1 MLLDIVKFTIIT
13 SYTYYLKNPIIRQQ
27 LCKLTSSTLNLT
39 QILIPMKKI
48 LLSLLIISGLT
59 AYSQSV
65 VLNVMEPATIG
76 GPYTHSNQG
85 DGSGWGL
92 ADLTNPAD
100 AVLDTLAVMDDTTS
114 GVNNTY
120 GTPASPFY
128 AGYQGCD
135 SAGVYW
141 SGSNYDGKIVLISR
155 GSCQF
160 GWKAFLAQ
168 EQGAVAVIIYNGFPD
183 SDPSGGITNMAG
195 GDYGMDVTIPVCFIS
210 RGDGE
215 LLRAAVDSGQTVVAF
230 IGNKVGA
237 FANDVSMSPT
247 EVLYPESMATPSLI
261 AQDSLDYAMNLGF
274 WARNDGSNN
283 QTAVVANAEVLYN
296 GTSVYAQSTAPFGLN
311 SLDSSYISFPPFA
324 QGAYLNGEYK
334 LTYSLTG
341 LTDDFSLDNEIATD
355 VYINDSIF
363 TYARIADSNF
373 IAIDQNSLKSSAFT
387 TSWAQCINFQHQ
399 NASRMQMK
407 GVRFANYSSDTI
419 IGKAIDI
426 TVDTWDDYFAG
437 LSDPNCAVTST
448 TGLVYDT
455 YVYTSESQ
463 QDQTISHHFTSALPL
478 VDYQRYL
485 ICLNTSDVNM
495 YLNHSRAPAYELNDV
510 SPGAQ
515 PKEILRVDSDWY
527 TGGFSSG
534 AIPTIQLIMEQNTVG
549 IDEDIEIS
557 VKPFPIPAS
566 NFINIPLPSIEG
578 AGDLKVYDMAGN
590 LVMTESNIQ
599 NNGKILK
606 VDVSRLA
613 SGSYIFNLDLNNG
626 KKSSFTVIVNK

>member
-549 IDEDIEIS
+549 IDEDIEVS

-566 NFINIPLPSIEG
+566 NFINIQLPSIEG

>member
-1 MLLDIVKFTIIT
+1 
-13 SYTYYLKNPIIRQQ
+13 
-27 LCKLTSSTLNLT
+27 
-39 QILIPMKKI
+39 MKKI

>member
-1 MLLDIVKFTIIT
+1 MK
-13 SYTYYLKNPIIRQQ
+13 Q
-27 LCKLTSSTLNLT
+27 
-39 QILIPMKKI
+39 MKKI
-48 LLSLLIISGLT
+48 LLALLLISGFT
-59 AYSQSV
+59 GYSQTV
-65 VLNVMEPATIG
+65 ILNVLEPSSIG
-76 GPYTHSNQG
+76 GPYDHSNQG

-92 ADLTNPAD
+92 ADLTDPAD
-100 AVLDTLAVMDDTTS
+100 AVIDTLVVMDDTTS
-114 GVNNTY
+114 GFNVSY
-120 GTPASPFY
+120 GTPPAPIY
-128 AGYQGCD
+128 NGYQGCD

-168 EQGAVAVIIYNGFPD
+168 QQGAEAVIIYNGFPD
-183 SDPSGGITNMAG
+183 DDADGGVINMAG

-215 LLRAAVDSGQTVVAF
+215 TLRAAVDSGQTVVAF

-274 WARNDGSNN
+274 WVRNDGSNN
-283 QTAVVANAEVLYN
+283 QTAVIANAEVIYN
-296 GTSVYAQSTAPFGLN
+296 GTSVYSQATAPFGLN
-311 SLDSSYISFPPFA
+311 SLDSSYVSFPPFA
-324 QGAYLNGEYK
+324 QASYPNGEYDLK
-334 LTYSLTG
+334 YSITG
-341 LTDDFSLDNEIATD
+341 LTDDFPRDNELSTP

-363 TYARIADSNF
+363 TYARVADSNF

-407 GVRFANYSSDTI
+407 GVRFANWSSDSIT
-419 IGKAIDI
+419 GKTIDI
-426 TVDTWDDYFAG
+426 TVDTWDDFFAG
-437 LSDPNCAVTST
+437 LSDPNCDVTST
-448 TGLVYDT
+448 TGVVYDT
-455 YVYTSESQ
+455 YIYGSEL
-463 QDQTISHHFTSALPL
+463 QDETVTHHFTSPLPL

-485 ICLNTSDVNM
+485 ICLNTSDANM

-510 SPGAQ
+510 TPGAQ
-515 PKEILRVDSDWY
+515 PKEVLRVDNSWY

-549 IDEDIEIS
+549 VDEQDVSIR
-557 VKPFPIPAS
+557 PFPIPAS
-566 NFINIPLPSIEG
+566 DFINIPLRNIQGSGELRIF
-578 AGDLKVYDMAGN
+578 DLAGN
-590 LVMTESNIQ
+590 MVLHESNIQ
-599 NNGKILK
+599 SNDNMLK
-606 VDVSRLA
+606 VNVSTLA
-613 SGSYIFNLDLNNG
+613 SGSYIFTLSLDNG
-626 KKSSFTVIVNK
+626 TSSSFTVIVNR

>member
-1 MLLDIVKFTIIT
+1 
-13 SYTYYLKNPIIRQQ
+13 
-27 LCKLTSSTLNLT
+27 
-39 QILIPMKKI
+39 MKKI

-549 IDEDIEIS
+549 IDEDIEVS

>member
-1 MLLDIVKFTIIT
+1 
-13 SYTYYLKNPIIRQQ
+13 
-27 LCKLTSSTLNLT
+27 
-39 QILIPMKKI
+39 MKKT
-48 LLSLLIISGLT
+48 LLLLIMISGLT
-59 AYSQSV
+59 SYSQTV
-65 VLNVMEPATIG
+65 ILNVLEPSTIG
-76 GPYTHSNQG
+76 GTYTHSNQG

-92 ADLTNPAD
+92 ADLTDPAD
-100 AVLDTLAVMDDTTS
+100 AVIDTLAVMDDTTS

-120 GTPASPFY
+120 GTPPVPFY

-141 SGSNYDGKIVLISR
+141 SGNNYNGKIVLISR

-168 EQGAVAVIIYNGFPD
+168 QQGAVGVIIYNGFPD
-183 SDPSGGITNMAG
+183 DDASGGITNMAG

-215 LLRAAVDSGQTVVAF
+215 TLRASVDSGQTVIAF

-247 EVLYPESMATPSLI
+247 EVLYPESMATPSFT
-261 AQDSLDYAMNLGF
+261 AQDSSDYAINLGL

-283 QTAVVANAEVLYN
+283 QTAIVANAEVLYN
-296 GTSVYAQSTAPFGLN
+296 GTSVYSQSTAPFAMN
-311 SLDSSYISFPPFA
+311 SMDSSYISFPPFSQA
-324 QGAYLNGEYK
+324 AYPNGEYK

-341 LTDDFSLDNEIATD
+341 LTDDFALDNEIITD

-363 TYARIADSNF
+363 SYARVADTTLL
-373 IAIDQNSLKSSAFT
+373 AIDNNSLKSSAFT
-387 TSWAQCINFQHQ
+387 TSWAQCINYQHQ
-399 NASRMQMK
+399 NASRMEMK
-407 GVRFANYSSDTI
+407 GLRFTNFSSDSIT
-419 IGKAIDI
+419 GKTVDI

-455 YVYTSESQ
+455 YVYTSEM
-463 QDQTISHHFTSALPL
+463 QDETVTHYFTSPLPL

-485 ICLNTSDVNM
+485 ICLNTSDANM
-495 YLNHSRAPAYELNDV
+495 YFNHSRAPAYELNDV
-510 SPGAQ
+510 TAGAQ
-515 PKEILRVDSDWY
+515 PKEVLRVDNDY
-527 TGGFSSG
+527 YVNGFSSG
-534 AIPTIQLIMEQNTVG
+534 AIPTIQLIMGQNTLG
-549 IDEDIEIS
+549 IEEDIEVSI
-557 VKPFPIPAS
+557 KPFPIPAT

-578 AGDLKVYDMAGN
+578 RGDLKVYDVTGN
-590 LVMTESNIQ
+590 LVMTELGIK
-599 NNGKILK
+599 NNGGLLK

-613 SGSYIFNLDLNNG
+613 SGSYIFNLNLHNG
-626 KKSSFTVIVNK
+626 KNSSFTVIVNK

>member
-1 MLLDIVKFTIIT
+1 
-13 SYTYYLKNPIIRQQ
+13 
-27 LCKLTSSTLNLT
+27 
-39 QILIPMKKI
+39 
-48 LLSLLIISGLT
+48 
-59 AYSQSV
+59 
-65 VLNVMEPATIG
+65 
-76 GPYTHSNQG
+76 
-85 DGSGWGL
+85 
-92 ADLTNPAD
+92 
-100 AVLDTLAVMDDTTS
+100 
-114 GVNNTY
+114 
-120 GTPASPFY
+120 
-128 AGYQGCD
+128 
-135 SAGVYW
+135 
-141 SGSNYDGKIVLISR
+141 
-155 GSCQF
+155 
-160 GWKAFLAQ
+160 
-168 EQGAVAVIIYNGFPD
+168 
-183 SDPSGGITNMAG
+183 
-195 GDYGMDVTIPVCFIS
+195 
-210 RGDGE
+210 
-215 LLRAAVDSGQTVVAF
+215 
-230 IGNKVGA
+230 
-237 FANDVSMSPT
+237 
-247 EVLYPESMATPSLI
+247 
-261 AQDSLDYAMNLGF
+261 
-274 WARNDGSNN
+274 
-283 QTAVVANAEVLYN
+283 
-296 GTSVYAQSTAPFGLN
+296 
-311 SLDSSYISFPPFA
+311 
-324 QGAYLNGEYK
+324 
-334 LTYSLTG
+334 
-341 LTDDFSLDNEIATD
+341 
-355 VYINDSIF
+355 
-363 TYARIADSNF
+363 
-373 IAIDQNSLKSSAFT
+373 
-387 TSWAQCINFQHQ
+387 
-399 NASRMQMK
+399 MK

-549 IDEDIEIS
+549 IDEDIEVS